1 MRVFRPTAF
10 LGLFVLGALVTAL
23 PSPSPALAQ
32 AAVPVPPSVQELAG
46 RIPPDY
52 YRRAEELFKAG
63 KKDEAVFVLYPGQLH
78 FRTYLLTHREPDPSM
93 ATTTFAT
100 LSETIG
106 KPITQYALG
115 DIPAFART
123 IDAVLA
129 YDAANPDA
137 VSSPPDMADAHES
150 VRNGLSAMKGKMLS
164 DVDRIR
170 AQREKNGLE
179 NRQ

>member
-1 MRVFRPTAF
+1 MLAFRPMAI
-10 LGLFVLGALVTAL
+10 LRLWILAALFFALT
-23 PSPSPALAQ
+23 PQRPALAQ

-63 KKDEAVFVLYPGQLH
+63 KKDDAVFVLYLGQLH
-78 FRTYLLTHREPDPSM
+78 FRTYLLTHREPDQSM

-100 LSETIG
+100 LSESIG
-106 KPITQYALG
+106 KPIMQYALG

-137 VSSPPDMADAHES
+137 VSSPPEMADAHES
-150 VRNGLSAMKGKMLS
+150 VRNGLAAMKAKMLS

-170 AQREKNGLE
+170 AQREKNGLK